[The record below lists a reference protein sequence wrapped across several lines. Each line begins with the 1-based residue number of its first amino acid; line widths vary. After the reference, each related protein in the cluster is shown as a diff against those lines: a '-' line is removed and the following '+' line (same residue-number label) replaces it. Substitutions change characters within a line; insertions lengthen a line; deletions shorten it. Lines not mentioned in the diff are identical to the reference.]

1 MHNWNARKRRDNKAK
16 EIFER
21 VIDKI
26 FQNFWQIPNHRSTDP
41 GSSAVSKIKTIP
53 KLIPFK
59 LHKTNKEK
67 NAYDSYGNG

>member
-1 MHNWNARKRRDNKAK
+1 MPEKRRDNKAK

-41 GSSAVSKIKTIP
+41 GISAVSKMKTTLKHIT
-53 KLIPFK
+53 FK
-59 LHKTNKEK
+59 LCKTNKEK
-67 NAYDSYGNG
+67 DRFDSYGNG